1 MRRLL
6 LLLILIFT
14 TTSYAQDIS
23 GSYSQDISGLS
34 IEECLTLALTNHPS
48 LTRAKAS
55 TRSIAAQLEALRAND
70 RVTVSLTGSARYS
83 GTYDRWDDKAHTE
96 TISVTAQKLLYD
108 TGRNRLQKA
117 IRTES
122 LLGSQE
128 TERNTMVSVA
138 ANAKKAYYDLV
149 LKILNRDVEREK
161 LANLEA
167 HLKTA
172 QGLYDVGNSAFIEVT
187 KAQADVAGARVSLL
201 KAENDILVSQE
212 ALRVAMGTDI
222 HGPFNVALSTELL
235 LPQPAEDVNT
245 LIAQALTD
253 RPDYR
258 KLLHD
263 VRGNELA
270 VTNAARANS
279 PSITGSAGSSFT
291 KTEGQSVTNNYSL
304 GVNMNVPVV
313 DGGAMKAG
321 VEQARAA
328 LDQTNAD
335 VESLKQ
341 NITYSVRSAALSL
354 TNATDRV
361 KSSESSV
368 KYAEENL
375 TLAQGRYEVGV
386 GSQLELSDAVSALA
400 NSRYTYYQALYDAQ
414 TARANLDEALGH
426 LPPEIDGGT
435 QEWQV
440 Q

>member
-6 LLLILIFT
+6 LLLTLIFT
-14 TTSYAQDIS
+14 LSSCITSYAE
-23 GSYSQDISGLS
+23 DISGLS
-34 IEECLTLALTNHPS
+34 IEECLTLALMNHPS

-70 RVTVSLTGSARYS
+70 RITVSLTGSARYS
-83 GTYDRWDDKAHTE
+83 GTYDRWDDKAHSE

-108 TGRNRLQKA
+108 TGRNRLQKE

-138 ANAKKAYYDLV
+138 AAAKRAYYDLV

-161 LANLEA
+161 LTNLEE

-172 QGLYDVGNSAFIEVT
+172 QGLYDVGNSAFIEIT
-187 KAQADVAGARVSLL
+187 KAQADVATARVSLL

-222 HGPFNVALSTELL
+222 SGPFDVALSTELL

-245 LIAQALTD
+245 LIAQALED

-258 KLLHD
+258 KLMHD

-270 VTNAARANS
+270 ITNAARANS
-279 PSITGSAGSSFT
+279 PSITGSAGSSVSWR
-291 KTEGQSVTNNYSL
+291 EGQSSTNEYTL

-321 VEQARAA
+321 VEQARAT

-335 VESLKQ
+335 VESLRQ

-354 TNATDRV
+354 ANATDRV

-386 GSQLELSDAVSALA
+386 GDPLEMSDAVSALA
-400 NSRYTYYQALYDAQ
+400 NSRYAYYQALYDAQ

-435 QEWQV
+435 QEWQE

>member
-6 LLLILIFT
+6 LLTLILLLSSCI
-14 TTSYAQDIS
+14 TSYAQDTFT
-23 GSYSQDISGLS
+23 QPGLS
-34 IEECLTLALTNHPS
+34 IEECLTLALMNHPS
-48 LTRAKAS
+48 LTKAKAS
-55 TRSIAAQLEALRAND
+55 TKSIAAQLEALKAND
-70 RVTVSLTGSARYS
+70 RITVSLTGSARYA
-83 GTYDRWDDKAHTE
+83 GTYDDWDDKYHSE

-108 TGRNRLQKA
+108 TGRNRLQKE
-117 IRTES
+117 IRTEN

-138 ANAKKAYYDLV
+138 ANAKRAYYDLV

-161 LANLEA
+161 LTNLEE

-187 KAQADVAGARVSLL
+187 KAQADAAGARVSLL

-222 HGPFNVALSTELL
+222 SGPFNVALSTELL
-235 LPQPAEDVNT
+235 LPQPADEVNS
-245 LIAQALTD
+245 LIAQALND

-258 KLLHD
+258 KLMHD
-263 VRGNELA
+263 LRGNELA

-279 PSITGSAGSSFT
+279 PTITGSAGSSLT
-291 KTEGQSVTNNYSL
+291 NMEGIDLTSDYNIN
-304 GVNMNVPVV
+304 VNMNVPVV
-313 DGGAMKAG
+313 DGGAMKAE
-321 VEQARAA
+321 VAQARAT
-328 LDQTNAD
+328 LEQTNA
-335 VESLKQ
+335 EAETLRQ

-354 TNATDRV
+354 ANATDRV
-361 KSSESSV
+361 KSSEASV

-400 NSRYTYYQALYDAQ
+400 NARYAYYQALYDAQ
-414 TARANLDEALGH
+414 AARANLDEALGH

-435 QEWQV
+435 QEWQA

>member
-83 GTYDRWDDKAHTE
+83 GTYDYWDDKAHTE